1 MVNVKAV
8 NLQQS
13 RKDTVNAAPYGRNET
28 SLTQDIESADSG
40 KTQPVVLLPKGL
52 TGKDFTFSY
61 NNIICATGEND
72 FR

>member
-8 NLQQS
+8 NLHES
-13 RKDTVNAAPYGRNET
+13 SKDMVNAALYGRNET
-28 SLTQDIESADSG
+28 SLTQDIWLNDSG
-40 KTQPVVLLPKGL
+40 ETQPVVVLPQGL

-61 NNIICATGEND
+61 SNIICATGEND